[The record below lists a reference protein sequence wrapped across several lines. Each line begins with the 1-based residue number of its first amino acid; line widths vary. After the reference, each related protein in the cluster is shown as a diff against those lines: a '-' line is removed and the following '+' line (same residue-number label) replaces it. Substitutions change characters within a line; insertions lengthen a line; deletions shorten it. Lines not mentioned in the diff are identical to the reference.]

1 VSHDIKSI
9 LNEIKNST
17 YFIVEVE
24 LDDPIEFSGKIPFD
38 MTITDNLAKFTV
50 LANSYEDA
58 ELKVFKYL
66 WK

>member
-1 VSHDIKSI
+1 MSHDIKSI